1 MLHSLRCS
9 TVVALASAILAGA
22 ALLAA
27 AQPPPEPPSSSGG
40 SLFGPAQANAKS
52 VVTVR
57 AQFTAPAADQP
68 GRLWITAT
76 IAPGW
81 HIYSITQPPGGPLAT
96 KIEVSPPPGVRMA
109 GKFQALT
116 APERKQEPAFDNLMV
131 ESHHGTVTWYAPLE
145 LAAGVD
151 PAKMRNPRQ
160 GQRSGVR
167 SQFVPAAAGLAVLGG
182 GRAGHCH
189 AEPPGGRPAASR
201 CKPCSRSLPSPSLAD

>member
-1 MLHSLRCS
+1 MRRKRRGVFGLPQLGGSRKMLCYTGRMGASPMLHSLRCS
-9 TVVALASAILAGA
+9 TVVAMASAILAGT

-96 KIEVSPPPGVRMA
+96 KIEVSPPRGVRRHGQVRIVRGAQNTRSPMPSA
-109 GKFQALT
+109 ICRSKPTT
-116 APERKQEPAFDNLMV
+116 A
-131 ESHHGTVTWYAPLE
+131 
-145 LAAGVD
+145 
-151 PAKMRNPRQ
+151 
-160 GQRSGVR
+160 RSLGVR
-167 SQFVPAAAGLAVLGG
+167 QSSFL
-182 GRAGHCH
+182 RALI
-189 AEPPGGRPAASR
+189 PPR
-201 CKPCSRSLPSPSLAD
+201 

>member
-9 TVVALASAILAGA
+9 TVVALASAILAGT

-40 SLFGPAQANAKS
+40 SLFAPAQANAQS

-57 AQFTAPAADQP
+57 AQFTVPTADQP

-96 KIEVSPPPGVRMA
+96 KIEVSPPQGVRVV
-109 GKFQALT
+109 GKFKPSV
-116 APERKQEPAFDNLMV
+116 APKTTKEPDAFGDLPI
-131 ESHHGTVTWYAPLE
+131 ETHDGTITWYAPIE
-145 LAAGVD
+145 FSPGVD
-151 PAKMRNPRQ
+151 PAQ
-160 GQRSGVR
+160 V
-167 SQFVPAAAGLAVLGG
+167 
-182 GRAGHCH
+182 
-189 AEPPGGRPAASR
+189 E
-201 CKPCSRSLPSPSLAD
+201 D